1 MFRRLLL
8 VAFFLEVGL
17 LLIVIPWSA
26 FWDRNY
32 FSEAVPWLGAVLARN
47 FVRGAISGLG
57 LVNGYVGLAELVAIV
72 SARRRDGDRHD
83 SASDPARSA
92 GRGAV

>member
-17 LLIVIPWSA
+17 LLVVIPWST

-32 FSEAVPWLGAVLARN
+32 FSEAVPWLGAAMARN
-47 FVRGAISGLG
+47 FVRGAVSGLG
-57 LVNGYVGLAELVAIV
+57 LVNGYVGFAELAGIV
-72 SARRRDGDRHD
+72 SGRRHD
-83 SASDPARSA
+83 EDHHDPTGSTRP
-92 GRGAV
+92 GAV